1 MAPLLAR
8 RREARQARW
17 RDLDSFE
24 ATRESHNRQCRSER
38 CSLRNETAKA
48 ETETSS
54 ERENT
59 EIIPVK
65 TKRTAA
71 RIMLSAFARR
81 GVRTAFGIPGG
92 FISPIFDA
100 IADVPGIEL
109 ITTRH
114 EGMAAFCAVG
124 HAIAT
129 GEPALVLTTSG
140 PGITNAITGIAGANV
155 ESVPLILIGGE
166 VASHASSRGS
176 IQDTSQNGVDS
187 VAMLRTA
194 TRWSARIE

>member
-1 MAPLLAR
+1 MR
-8 RREARQARW
+8 
-17 RDLDSFE
+17 
-24 ATRESHNRQCRSER
+24 H
-38 CSLRNETAKA
+38 ETAKA
-48 ETETSS
+48 ETEISKET

-65 TKRTAA
+65 GKRTSA

-100 IADVPGIEL
+100 IADVPAIEL

-114 EGMAAFCAVG
+114 EGMAAFCAMG

-129 GEPALVLTTSG
+129 
-140 PGITNAITGIAGANV
+140 
-155 ESVPLILIGGE
+155 
-166 VASHASSRGS
+166 
-176 IQDTSQNGVDS
+176 
-187 VAMLRTA
+187 RTR
-194 TRWSARIE
+194 TLS